1 MGQAIL
7 GLVTVGVMIYALVDC
22 WRSDDHEVRGLPRS
36 LWFLVILV
44 PLVGGIA
51 WLVYGAPRGPGSPA
65 YRRSGPRVVAPD
77 DDPEFLRALEQKARE
92 RKRTERE
99 ERRRQAKEQRREE
112 KEHRREENRRDSGD
126 QAAPPD

>member
-22 WRSDDHEVRGLPRS
+22 ARSDDREVRGLPRP

-51 WLVYGAPRGPGSPA
+51 WLVYGAPRGPGGGPA
-65 YRRSGPRVVAPD
+65 GRTAPRVVAPD
-77 DDPEFLRALEQKARE
+77 DDPEFLSSLEQKARE
-92 RKRTERE
+92 RRRDERE
-99 ERRRQAKEQRREE
+99 ERRRQAKEQRAHDKEQRRQE
-112 KEHRREENRRDSGD
+112 KEHRDTGD
-126 QAAPPD
+126 HPAPE